1 MLQTSSFCDHSL
13 IFSNFPRNRHIC
25 LWAHIKKKGG
35 QIIWGGTVTTE
46 KRVAWDNSS
55 NVNPMDILKNVTKE
69 ATRGGD
75 ADGGGESNLVE
86 IEPEAY

>member
-1 MLQTSSFCDHSL
+1 
-13 IFSNFPRNRHIC
+13 
-25 LWAHIKKKGG
+25 
-35 QIIWGGTVTTE
+35 
-46 KRVAWDNSS
+46 
-55 NVNPMDILKNVTKE
+55 MDILKNVTKE